1 MIYHIKQKMLSFKD
15 EFTIYNAQGQ
25 ELFYVEEKLLSFG
38 KKFFMRDREG
48 REVLSIEEKVLS
60 LLATYEVYIGGQ
72 LAATVKKDVSFF
84 RPKYTIQG
92 LDWEIQGDFLAHD
105 YRITEDGRTIANV
118 SKAYLSW
125 SDTYQIDIVDEE
137 YADVLLGIVIVI
149 DAVLAQ
155 NRRNN

>member
-38 KKFFMRDREG
+38 KKFFMRDRED
-48 REVLSIEEKVLS
+48 REVLSI
-60 LLATYEVYIGGQ
+60 
-72 LAATVKKDVSFF
+72 
-84 RPKYTIQG
+84 
-92 LDWEIQGDFLAHD
+92 DWEIQGDFLAHD

>member
-1 MIYHIKQKMLSFKD
+1 MIYHIKQKILSFKD

-48 REVLSIEEKVLS
+48 REVLSIEE
-60 LLATYEVYIGGQ
+60 
-72 LAATVKKDVSFF
+72 KDVSFF

-137 YADVLLGIVIVI
+137 YVDVLLGIVIVI